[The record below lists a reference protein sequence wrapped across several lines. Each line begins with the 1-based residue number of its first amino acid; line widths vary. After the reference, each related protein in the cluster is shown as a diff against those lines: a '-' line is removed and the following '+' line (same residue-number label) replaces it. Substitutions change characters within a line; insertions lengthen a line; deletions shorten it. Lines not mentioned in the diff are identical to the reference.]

1 MKRSLYLSF
10 AGSAVTLIGATYGLA
25 RLGYGLFLP
34 AFSRSFELTPALSGI
49 LSSGASLLYCVAA
62 AVGFRHAANNPRTV
76 TVLAGLAAAGGSTGI
91 ALAPGT
97 GTFAVAVLLAGMG
110 AGFASPALVELVR
123 RNTERSRQARL
134 QSVVNSGTG
143 FGVILAGIL
152 SLVLGDAWRIAW
164 ILTAVIAAAS
174 TLAVLHFDRGSTAAR
189 PGMPRTT
196 RSPSLSRSSLRGLSR
211 PLVGAFAFGIGC
223 AAVWVYGRAVLEQAG
238 GMSVGVSAG
247 AWIALGTG
255 GAAALLLAP
264 WLADH
269 SIPTTWSTTTL
280 VTAGATA
287 IVGAAPGNTVLAYLA
302 AALFGLAYTAATSVL
317 ILWAAAASAPGA
329 SSGAGAT
336 SLLFTALVLGQ
347 AAGAP
352 LAGFMVQ
359 AGSPFLAFSV
369 AALICAASAMAPGW
383 ARRGA
388 GSPIRTG
395 PS

>member
-1 MKRSLYLSF
+1 MKRSLYISF

-34 AFSRSFELTPALSGI
+34 AFSRSFELTPALGGL

-62 AVGFRHAANNPRTV
+62 AVGFRHAGNSPRTV

-97 GTFAVAVLLAGMG
+97 GTFAAAVLLAGMG

-123 RNTERSRQARL
+123 RNTEQSRQARL

-164 ILTAVIAAAS
+164 ILAAVIAAAS
-174 TLAVLHFDRGSTAAR
+174 TLAVLHFDRGTDARLGTPCAVAST
-189 PGMPRTT
+189 
-196 RSPSLSRSSLRGLSR
+196 SFSRSSLRGLSR
-211 PLVGAFAFGIGC
+211 PLVGAFAFGVGC
-223 AAVWVYGRAVLEQAG
+223 AAVWVYGRAILEQAG
-238 GMSVGVSAG
+238 GMSVGTSAG
-247 AWIALGTG
+247 AWIALGAG
-255 GAAALLLAP
+255 GAGALLLAP
-264 WLADH
+264 WLAAH
-269 SIPTTWSTTTL
+269 SIPTTWSTFTL

-287 IVGAAPGNTVLAYLA
+287 VVGAAPGNTLLAYLA
-302 AALFGLAYTAATSVL
+302 AGLFGLAYTAATSVL
-317 ILWAAAASAPGA
+317 ILWAATASAPGGP
-329 SSGAGAT
+329 SGAGAT

-359 AGSPFLAFSV
+359 AGSPILAFSV
-369 AALICAASAMAPGW
+369 AALVCAASATAAGPRR
-383 ARRGA
+383 ARRY
-388 GSPIRTG
+388 
-395 PS
+395 